1 MRFGVLSHR
10 ARALNIH
17 RMSSRDPRTIRGRQD
32 AVVAGMIG
40 PLLLL
45 VFLPIGKCLAQGRG
59 PSPVEVSSV
68 ESLKLAPT
76 IKLVGTVRPR
86 RRTVVATEIAGQV
99 VSVPIDEGEQVVQGQ
114 TLCRLRAGPRKLAH
128 AEGLAR
134 QSEMTALLAV
144 QTAEL
149 AKARFEMERTARLW
163 KEQRSSE
170 KERFDSQA
178 DFDAA
183 KARLEQAKQALEAQ
197 KVIVV
202 GLADNLDRT
211 AIAAPF
217 DGIIVRKRTEVG
229 SWVNQGGAIVELLD
243 LSTVRVRVPVPEKM
257 IAFCE
262 IGAGVVVSVDAIG
275 MTYVGSVSRVIPE
288 ADERARTFPVEIDI
302 PNPAGT
308 LKAGMFVRCAMPS
321 GLAARR
327 LVVPKDAVVVRGP
340 MSMIYVVRAS
350 EQGQIATP
358 TPVEI
363 VSEVADKV
371 AVAAPGLAAGDVVVV
386 RGNEY
391 MFGPTPVLPMPRSGG
406 ATTQPADGK
415 PLGNDD

>member
-1 MRFGVLSHR
+1 
-10 ARALNIH
+10 
-17 RMSSRDPRTIRGRQD
+17 
-32 AVVAGMIG
+32 MIG